1 MRQFLT
7 VVFLGATLAFGATAA
22 LASDNVDYVPS
33 YQRTQSESVVSRS
46 VIRTASR
53 EFVVSGGGSVTTT
66 AVYRRQREENFGR

>member
-7 VVFLGATLAFGATAA
+7 VAFLGATLAFGATAA

-53 EFVVSGGGSVTTT
+53 ELVVAGGGSVTTT